1 MGILKGLINNGEW
14 RMNMRFRTMA
24 EVLGLVGIVGSMG
37 FVGVEI
43 RQNTQATRAET
54 VQSVM
59 DGWREWNLHSASIE
73 QGELLNQIYDFDN
86 PDDAPFPL
94 QQAIQGFYRALW
106 TNWQNIQYHHSV
118 GNWPE
123 GWWNAV
129 LADMSDEGAE
139 DQTAESLVN
148 WRRISLWAW
157 EQNGFRF
164 SGSFQE
170 LFDSVSQDW

>member
-1 MGILKGLINNGEW
+1 MVGGNGI
-14 RMNMRFRTMA
+14 
-24 EVLGLVGIVGSMG
+24 
-37 FVGVEI
+37 
-43 RQNTQATRAET
+43 
-54 VQSVM
+54 
-59 DGWREWNLHSASIE
+59 
-73 QGELLNQIYDFDN
+73 
-86 PDDAPFPL
+86 
-94 QQAIQGFYRALW
+94 
-106 TNWQNIQYHHSV
+106 WQNIQYHHSV

-139 DQTAESLVN
+139 DQTAEGLVN